1 MRTRTR
7 EVLTL
12 SEQLDAMLLGWLEHH
27 ADRERPG
34 DPALR
39 ARALITVAERH
50 VEEVETFCARWEMTV
65 RRLPGGEGGWA
76 QLYLDGPA
84 LPVEGFSAITGM
96 YRR

>member
-1 MRTRTR
+1 MPTR

-34 DPALR
+34 DPSLR

-50 VEEVETFCARWEMTV
+50 ADEVEAFCARWHMTV
-65 RRLPGGEGGWA
+65 KRLPEDAGWA
-76 QLYLDGPA
+76 QLHVDGPA
-84 LPVEGFSAITGM
+84 LPIEGFAAITGM

>member
-1 MRTRTR
+1 MPTRTR

-12 SEQLDAMLLGWLEHH
+12 SEQLDAMLLGWLERH

-34 DPALR
+34 PSHLR

-50 VEEVETFCARWEMTV
+50 TEEVEAFCARWDMTV
-65 RRLPGGEGGWA
+65 RRLEGDAGWA
-76 QLYLDGPA
+76 QLSVEGPV
-84 LPVEGFSAITGM
+84 LPVEGFTAITGM